1 MLNMQMVGI
10 SVEQNAFR
18 IVQLCKI
25 IQTTSKVSHEIKSN
39 AVLMKHGLITETV
52 KVG

>member
-10 SVEQNAFR
+10 SVEENAFR
-18 IVQLCKI
+18 IVQLCKTI
-25 IQTTSKVSHEIKSN
+25 RTTSKVSQEIKSK

-52 KVG
+52 NVG